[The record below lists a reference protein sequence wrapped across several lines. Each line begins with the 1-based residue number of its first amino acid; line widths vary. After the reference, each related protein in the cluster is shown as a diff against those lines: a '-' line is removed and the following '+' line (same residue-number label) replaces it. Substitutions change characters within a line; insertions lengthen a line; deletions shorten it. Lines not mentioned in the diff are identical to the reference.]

1 VSDEDE
7 VRAANQSFYD
17 AHEARDLDA
26 MAALWGD
33 GAGVA
38 CTHPGWPILRGRE
51 YVLESWARIFD
62 GPGRNQFILTN
73 DVVTVVGDAGWVT
86 LDENLVDRGET
97 GAIAATNVFHRV
109 DGAWRLLVHH
119 GSPVLT

>member
-1 VSDEDE
+1 
-7 VRAANQSFYD
+7 
-17 AHEARDLDA
+17 
-26 MAALWGD
+26 MAELWGEGD
-33 GAGVA
+33 AVA

-51 YVLESWARIFD
+51 YVLESWARIFG
-62 GPGRNQFILTN
+62 GPGRNQFIVTN
-73 DVVTVVGDAGWVT
+73 DVVSVVGDAAWVT

-109 DGAWRLLVHH
+109 DGEWRLMVHH